1 MAIETCFKNIK
12 FTISIEPPSQIGPKV
27 MKASTIFLFAVFFS
41 GPAHAYLD
49 PGTGSIILQAIVGT
63 IAGGLVVIKLYWYR
77 IKNLFKKQI
86 PEEPPDGEN
95 N

>member
-1 MAIETCFKNIK
+1 
-12 FTISIEPPSQIGPKV
+12 
-27 MKASTIFLFAVFFS
+27 MKALNILLFAVLFS
-41 GPAHAYLD
+41 SPAHAYLD

-63 IAGGLVVIKLYWYR
+63 IAGGLVLIKLYWYR

>member
-1 MAIETCFKNIK
+1 
-12 FTISIEPPSQIGPKV
+12 
-27 MKASTIFLFAVFFS
+27 MKALNILLFAVFFS

-63 IAGGLVVIKLYWYR
+63 IAGGLVLIKLYWYR

>member
-12 FTISIEPPSQIGPKV
+12 FTISIEPPSQIGSKF
-27 MKASTIFLFAVFFS
+27 MKALNILLFAVLFS
-41 GPAHAYLD
+41 SPAHAYLD

-63 IAGGLVVIKLYWYR
+63 IAGGLVLIKLYWYR
-77 IKNLFKKQI
+77 IKSLFKKQI